1 MFAAVVVIVFVL
13 IAMGGLLAAYE
24 LVTGQALVN
33 TKVVRQVAEWLLT
46 GLIIVWIL
54 ACIGMPVV
62 VMPFFRWLERRRY
75 MKLNQE
81 RANPKQQK

>member
-1 MFAAVVVIVFVL
+1 M
-13 IAMGGLLAAYE
+13 IALGGLLAAYQ

-62 VMPFFRWLERRRY
+62 VMPFFRWLETRRY

-81 RANPKQQK
+81 RITQNSKSNLS